1 MSPTPIPEHILDGF
15 AEQELKVYYNALQ
28 AQLAWVIQG
37 TEVDDLE
44 GDEYNDC
51 LNYIIKQTLEMLLEF
66 HKENTEAK

>member
-1 MSPTPIPEHILDGF
+1 MEVLALFFLFLCFSLLFFAFQTVDGF

-51 LNYIIKQTLEMLLEF
+51 LNYIIKQ
-66 HKENTEAK
+66 N

>member
-1 MSPTPIPEHILDGF
+1 MKQTPIPEHILDGF

-51 LNYIIKQTLEMLLEF
+51 LDYITKQTIEMLLEL
-66 HKENTEAK
+66 HKKNTKTK